1 MKRFARYIRREPG
14 TMNKTEAAYSAH
26 LETLKRDGDNN
37 GYMFEA
43 MKFRLA
49 DKTFYTPDFVVFAA
63 DGVIECH
70 EVKGGYIFD
79 DAMVKLKVVAEL
91 FPFRFYLCQQ
101 KRVREPF
108 TITQINP

>member
-1 MKRFARYIRREPG
+1 MKRFARYIRRERG
-14 TMNKTEAAYSAH
+14 TMNKTEEAYSRH
-26 LETLKRDGDNN
+26 LETLRIAGENN
-37 GYMFEA
+37 GFMFEA

-49 DKTFYTPDFVVFAA
+49 DNTFYTPDFIVFAA
-63 DGVIECH
+63 DGVIEAH

-91 FPFRFYLCQQ
+91 FPFRFYLCQK
-101 KRVREPF
+101 KRAKDPF